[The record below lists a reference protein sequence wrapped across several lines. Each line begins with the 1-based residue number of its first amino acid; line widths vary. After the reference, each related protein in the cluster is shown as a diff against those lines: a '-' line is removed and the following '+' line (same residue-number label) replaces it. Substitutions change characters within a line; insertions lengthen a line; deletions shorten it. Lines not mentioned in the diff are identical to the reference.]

1 MANFAAAF
9 KTALDA
15 SALNND
21 AVAAQAG
28 KNETTVNVADNLT
41 SSNNQDAVLA
51 ALKVISDRLD
61 KVAAAAA
68 AAAERTRT
76 QARRPRATD
85 ASPA

>member
-51 ALKVISDRLD
+51 ALKAISDRLD
-61 KVAAAAA
+61 KVATATT
-68 AAAERTRT
+68 ERTRT
-76 QARRPRATD
+76 RARRSQVTD
-85 ASPA
+85 ANPA